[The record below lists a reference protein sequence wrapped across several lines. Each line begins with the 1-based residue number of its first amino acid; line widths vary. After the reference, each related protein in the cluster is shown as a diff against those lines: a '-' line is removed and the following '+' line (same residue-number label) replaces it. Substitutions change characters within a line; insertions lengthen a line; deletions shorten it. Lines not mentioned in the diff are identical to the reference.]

1 MYQYNI
7 ENTIRTIL
15 ETWITLIQLDK
26 NKTTNEVLLVD
37 KIYQLFNC
45 ICNLLYIDGQY
56 ILDIWEDNNYN
67 IDTTIDYII
76 KNNYEVVESN
86 IEGNI
91 KKGSIEEI

>member
-7 ENTIRTIL
+7 ENTLRVIL
-15 ETWITLIQLDK
+15 ETWIMLIQLDK

-45 ICNLLYIDGQY
+45 ICSLLRIDGQY

-67 IDTTIDYII
+67 IDTTINYII
-76 KNNYEVVESN
+76 SNNFEV
-86 IEGNI
+86 IG
-91 KKGSIEEI
+91 EENENN